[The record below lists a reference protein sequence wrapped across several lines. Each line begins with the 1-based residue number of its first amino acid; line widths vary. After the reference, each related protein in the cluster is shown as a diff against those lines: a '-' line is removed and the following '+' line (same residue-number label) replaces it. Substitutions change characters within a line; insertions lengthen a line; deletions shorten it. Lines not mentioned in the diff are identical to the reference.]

1 MLVLGQEEMLQ
12 KAIDTT
18 DLAGGGL
25 LSTGQAERFVD
36 LSLDQSVMLRDAR
49 VVRMRSAVM
58 ELDKI
63 ATSGRVSQLRTE
75 GVAPASLSEP
85 SFSKVTLTAVDI
97 ITPFEITMEA
107 LEDSIERGDLE
118 DTVIRVMARQ
128 TATDLEELA
137 IQGDTGSADEFL
149 QGLDGW
155 RVLSNDG
162 HLVDFLGAT
171 LDKSGLA
178 SMYKALPNRYK
189 RNQGELRFYFAPAA
203 VQDWHDTFSD
213 RASALGDE
221 ALTSAA
227 APPYMG
233 VPVVSVPNIP
243 TDQEGVEGYSG
254 SDLTYGFL
262 TPRENLVFG
271 IHRDIRIDK
280 DRDILRGVNIYT
292 ITTRVAVEFEE
303 DDAVV
308 VAVNVAKSA

>member
-1 MLVLGQEEMLQ
+1 MALGQEEMLH
-12 KAIDTT
+12 KAVDTT

-25 LSTGQAERFVD
+25 LSTGQAERFID
-36 LSLDQSVMLRDAR
+36 MSLDQSVMLRDAR

-58 ELDKI
+58 ELDRI
-63 ATSGRVSQLRTE
+63 ATSGRVSQLRSE

-85 SFSKVTLTAVDI
+85 AFSKVTLTAVDI

-118 DTVIRVMARQ
+118 ETVIRVMARQ

-137 IQGDTGSADEFL
+137 IQGDLSSPDSFL

-155 RVLSNDG
+155 RVLAEDG
-162 HLVDFLGAT
+162 HMVDLEGAT
-171 LDKSGLA
+171 LDKAGLA

-189 RNQGELRFYFAPAA
+189 RNHGGLRYYFAPAA
-203 VQDWHDTFSD
+203 VQDWHDTFTD
-213 RASALGDE
+213 RAGALGDQ
-221 ALTSAA
+221 ALTSAQ

-233 VPVVSVPNIP
+233 VPVIPVPAIP
-243 TDQEGVEGYSG
+243 TNLEGVGGYVG

-292 ITTRVAVEFEE
+292 ITTRVAVEFEA

-308 VAVNVAKSA
+308 LAVNVGTSQ

>member
-1 MLVLGQEEMLQ
+1 MGQEEMLQ
-12 KAIDTT
+12 KAVDTT
-18 DLAGGGL
+18 DLADGGL
-25 LSTGQAERFVD
+25 LNTGQADRFID
-36 LSLDQSVMLRDAR
+36 MSLDQSVMLKDAR

-63 ATSGRVSQLRTE
+63 ATSGRVSQLRSE
-75 GVAPASLSEP
+75 GVEPASLSEP
-85 SFSKVTLTAVDI
+85 GFSKVTLTAVDI

-107 LEDSIERGDLE
+107 LEDSIERGSLE
-118 DTVIRVMARQ
+118 ETVIRVMARQ

-137 IQGDTGSADEFL
+137 LEGDTGSADEFL

-155 RVLSNDG
+155 RKLAGDG
-162 HLVDFLGAT
+162 HMVDFEGAT
-171 LDKSGLA
+171 LDKSGLS
-178 SMYKALPNRYK
+178 SMYRALPNQYK
-189 RNQGELRFYFAPAA
+189 RNHGDLRFYFAPVA

-213 RASALGDE
+213 RAGGLGDE

-233 VPVVSVPNIP
+233 VPVKSVPNIP
-243 TDQEGVEGYSG
+243 TDLEGVEGHSG
-254 SDLTYGFL
+254 SNLTYGFL
-262 TPRENLVFG
+262 TARENLVFG

-308 VAVNVAKSA
+308 VGVNIAQGA

>member
-1 MLVLGQEEMLQ
+1 MLH
-12 KAIDTT
+12 KAVDTT
-18 DLAGGGL
+18 DLAAGGL
-25 LSTGQAERFVD
+25 LSTGQADRFVD
-36 LSLDQSVMLRDAR
+36 MSLDQSVMLKDAR
-49 VVRMRSAVM
+49 VVKMRSAVM
-58 ELDKI
+58 ELDRI
-63 ATSGRVSQLRTE
+63 ATSGRVSQLRSE

-85 SFSKVTLTAVDI
+85 AFSKVTLTAVDI

-107 LEDSIERGDLE
+107 LEDSIERGSLE

-137 IQGDTGSADEFL
+137 IQGDSASADAFL

-155 RVLSNDG
+155 RKLADG
-162 HLVDFLGAT
+162 GNKVDLEGAT

-178 SMYKALPNRYK
+178 QMYRALPDKYK
-189 RNQGELRFYFAPAA
+189 RNHGDLRFYFAPAA

-213 RASALGDE
+213 RASELGDQ
-221 ALTSAA
+221 ALTSAQ

-233 VPVVSVPNIP
+233 VPVTAAPAIP
-243 TDQEGVEGYSG
+243 TDLAGVDEFSG

-262 TPRENLVFG
+262 TPRENLVLG

-292 ITTRVAVEFEE
+292 ITTRVAVAFEAA
-303 DDAVV
+303 DAVV
-308 VAVNVAKSA
+308 VAVNVG

>member
-1 MLVLGQEEMLQ
+1 MGQTEMLQ
-12 KAIDTT
+12 KAVDTT
-18 DLAGGGL
+18 DLAAGGL
-25 LSTGQAERFVD
+25 LSTGQADRFVD
-36 LSLDQSVMLRDAR
+36 MSLDQSVMLKDAR
-49 VVRMRSAVM
+49 VVTMRSAVM

-63 ATSGRVSQLRTE
+63 ATTGRVSQLRSE
-75 GVAPASLSEP
+75 GVAPESLSEAG
-85 SFSKVTLTAVDI
+85 FSKVTLTAVDI

-107 LEDSIERGDLE
+107 LEDSIERGSLE
-118 DTVIRVMARQ
+118 ETVIRVMARQ

-137 IQGDTGSADEFL
+137 IEGDTASADPFL

-155 RVLSNDG
+155 RKLAEDG
-162 HLVDFLGAT
+162 NKVDLEGAT

-178 SMYKALPNRYK
+178 EMYRALPDKYK
-189 RNQGELRFYFAPAA
+189 RNHDDLRFYFAPAT

-213 RASALGDE
+213 RASDLGDT
-221 ALTSAA
+221 ALTSAQ

-233 VPVVSVPNIP
+233 VPVTAVPAIP
-243 TDQEGVEGYSG
+243 TDLAGVDEHSG

-262 TPRENLVFG
+262 TPRENLVLG

-292 ITTRVAVEFEE
+292 ITTRVAVEFEA

-308 VAVNVAKSA
+308 VAVNVG

>member
-1 MLVLGQEEMLQ
+1 VLGQEEMLQ
-12 KAIDTT
+12 KAVDTT
-18 DLAGGGL
+18 DLADGGL
-25 LSTGQAERFVD
+25 LSTEQADRFID
-36 LSLDQSVMLRDAR
+36 MSLDQSVMLKDAR

-75 GVAPASLSEP
+75 GVAPETLSEP
-85 SFSKVTLTAVDI
+85 GFSKVTLTAVDI

-107 LEDSIERGDLE
+107 LEDSIERGDIE
-118 DTVIRVMARQ
+118 ETVIRVMARQ

-137 IQGDTGSADEFL
+137 IQGDTGSEDTFL

-155 RVLSNDG
+155 RVLADDG
-162 HLVDFLGAT
+162 HSVDFEGAT

-178 SMYKALPNRYK
+178 SIYRALPNKYK
-189 RNQGELRFYFAPAA
+189 RNHGDLRFYFAPAA

-213 RASALGDE
+213 RGSALGDE
-221 ALTSAA
+221 ALISAA

-243 TDQEGVEGYSG
+243 TDQEGVGGHEGSN
-254 SDLTYGFL
+254 LTYGFL

-271 IHRDIRIDK
+271 VHRDIRIDR

-308 VAVNVAKSA
+308 VAVNVALTS

>member
-1 MLVLGQEEMLQ
+1 VLGQEEMLQ

-18 DLAGGGL
+18 DLADGGL
-25 LSTGQAERFVD
+25 LSTGQADRFID
-36 LSLDQSVMLRDAR
+36 MSLDQSVMLKDAR

-63 ATSGRVSQLRTE
+63 ATSGRVSQLRSE
-75 GVAPASLSEP
+75 GVAPESLSEP
-85 SFSKVTLTAVDI
+85 AFSKVTLTAVDI
-97 ITPFEITMEA
+97 ITPFELTMEA

-118 DTVIRVMARQ
+118 ETVIRVMARQ
-128 TATDLEELA
+128 TGTDLEELA
-137 IQGDTGSADEFL
+137 VQGDTGSADTFL

-155 RVLSNDG
+155 RVLSEDG
-162 HLVDFLGAT
+162 HTVDFLGAT
-171 LDKSGLA
+171 LDKDGLA
-178 SMYKALPNRYK
+178 GMYKALPNRYK
-189 RNQGELRFYFAPAA
+189 RNHGALRFYYAPEA
-203 VQDWHDTFSD
+203 VQDWHDTFTD

-221 ALTSAA
+221 ALTSAV

-233 VPVVSVPNIP
+233 VPVASVPNIP
-243 TDQEGVEGYSG
+243 TDLEGVGGYSG

-292 ITTRVAVEFEE
+292 ITTRIAVEFEE

-308 VAVNVAKSA
+308 LAVNVGTAS